1 MIEPASLGNFFIIF
15 FTSAMVIVL
24 GALYALLF
32 AFSRLK
38 GDSRLIPLA
47 YLSYAGLLISTLFLA
62 DAANLLKHPFWVV
75 IVVFMLVGY
84 LLAPHA
90 IWHLC
95 VGTHVAEHAEAEPV
109 PIKVFNVE

>member
-1 MIEPASLGNFFIIF
+1 MIETARLGHFLTPF
-15 FTSAMVIVL
+15 FTSSTVSMR
-24 GALYALLF
+24 GALYALSF

-38 GDSRLIPLA
+38 GDARLMPLA

-62 DAANLLKHPFWVV
+62 DAANLLKHPFWTV
-75 IVVFMLVGY
+75 IVVLMLVGY

-95 VGTHVAEHAEAEPV
+95 VGTHSTEHVEVEPV
-109 PIKVFNVE
+109 PNKIFNVE

>member
-1 MIEPASLGNFFIIF
+1 MIEPASLGNFFTIF
-15 FTSAMVIVL
+15 FTSAMVIML

-32 AFSRLK
+32 AFSRLR
-38 GDSRLIPLA
+38 GDTRLMPLA

-62 DAANLLKHPFWVV
+62 DAANLLKHPFWII
-75 IVVFMLVGY
+75 IVAFMLVGY

-95 VGTHVAEHAEAEPV
+95 VGTHATEHDEAETV
-109 PIKVFNVE
+109 PIKEY